1 MTSATIKI
9 HREWWRVNKVT
20 DFQTKKSTEYK
31 LKKRN
36 KKSFKKVLTSYLAHD
51 IISKLPV
58 RQETANKAKINKR
71 TLITEQ

>member
-20 DFQTKKSTEYK
+20 DFQTKKSTEK
-31 LKKRN
+31 QLEKRN

-58 RQETANKAKINKR
+58 RTAG
-71 TLITEQ
+71 